1 MDRNEG
7 VLVMLNI
14 LPGVKVEYRVI
25 AADSTIV
32 LTEAVNKASEEGWQ
46 LQGGVSVS
54 VAVHNYGSAGNS
66 ETYIVYQAMYRE
78 IK

>member
-1 MDRNEG
+1 M
-7 VLVMLNI
+7 NI
-14 LPGVKVEYRVI
+14 LPVVRVEYRVI

-32 LTEAVNKASEEGWQ
+32 LTEEVNKASQEGWQ
-46 LQGGVSVS
+46 LQGGISVS
-54 VAVHNYGSAGNS
+54 VAVYNYGSAGNS